1 MGATQGTSSRPRVVG
16 PDAGV
21 RLSAGPVAVT
31 LKVTSDDSD
40 RFTLV
45 DYRVPPGFVAPPTLH
60 HHTREDWAM
69 YVTEGE
75 VTFRFADGAV
85 PAVAGTTV
93 FVPVGADFAWS
104 NARDEPAR
112 FLAIHAPAGF
122 DRFFVDVARGIDEH
136 GATVSPEVMQT
147 VIPPLWERY
156 GVQPENAEPPV

>member
-1 MGATQGTSSRPRVVG
+1 MGATQRTSSQPRVLG
-16 PDAGV
+16 TDEGV
-21 RLSAGPVAVT
+21 HLSAGPVGVT
-31 LKVTSDDSD
+31 LKITSEDSD

-45 DYRVPPGFVAPPTLH
+45 DYRVPAGFVAPPTLH
-60 HHTREDWAM
+60 HHTREDWAL
-69 YVTEGE
+69 YVTEGAPS
-75 VTFRFADGAV
+75 FRFTDGVV

-136 GATVSPEVMQT
+136 GVTVTPEVMQT

-156 GVQPENAEPPV
+156 GVQPQNGDRPV